1 MAAPHPERTVSRGCD
16 LAIRDLA
23 REGESGFR
31 ASETWDLW
39 VRKLTGSWTW
49 CWPCSIRPD
58 PASRRRAHFDWV
70 LPKAMAATVAR
81 LELYGITILLGVLI
95 VLPLLRA
102 QLGVDLNMA
111 HAALHRRA

>member
-1 MAAPHPERTVSRGCD
+1 
-16 LAIRDLA
+16 
-23 REGESGFR
+23 
-31 ASETWDLW
+31 
-39 VRKLTGSWTW
+39 
-49 CWPCSIRPD
+49 
-58 PASRRRAHFDWV
+58 
-70 LPKAMAATVAR
+70 MAATVAR